1 MGEHAVQVTQ
11 GKMAALEHETVVA
24 KLEGRVAH
32 HANAAEQA
40 VRKISA
46 LAVQVGALEMQIGAL
61 EEQRLLDLQACT
73 DATEAASS
81 AQTLCEDEAKRR
93 ELLEAEVT
101 KARVQLADADA
112 KITALSATLA
122 VAERQHAERGAELG
136 ILGESAARVT
146 KLEQLVAQGA
156 VLKVRLE
163 TSEAALAKCTSS
175 AKYLTAKLNIAE
187 SRVKSLTSRQAEDA
201 ATRVQQLDEI
211 SRLKRDL
218 VEAKSAHE
226 ESSRRLELHGLE
238 SAAGSRVA
246 ALSSSFGSTVVAR
259 TKLMRRLH
267 RHREERG
274 GVADGISATAV
285 QAVPG
290 ETRSRLDLA
299 ELDAQQRRI
308 GEQLSEMAGGGD
320 ADETSVDSIE

>member
-81 AQTLCEDEAKRR
+81 AQTLCEDETKRR

-122 VAERQHAERGAELG
+122 VAERQHAERGAA
-136 ILGESAARVT
+136 GERERDCRV
-146 KLEQLVAQGA
+146 VIRSYAQG
-156 VLKVRLE
+156 RE
-163 TSEAALAKCTSS
+163 SES
-175 AKYLTAKLNIAE
+175 
-187 SRVKSLTSRQAEDA
+187 
-201 ATRVQQLDEI
+201 
-211 SRLKRDL
+211 
-218 VEAKSAHE
+218 
-226 ESSRRLELHGLE
+226 HG
-238 SAAGSRVA
+238 SPSAGSRA
-246 ALSSSFGSTVVAR
+246 FQS
-259 TKLMRRLH
+259 
-267 RHREERG
+267 
-274 GVADGISATAV
+274 
-285 QAVPG
+285 
-290 ETRSRLDLA
+290 RSP
-299 ELDAQQRRI
+299 
-308 GEQLSEMAGGGD
+308 
-320 ADETSVDSIE
+320 